1 MQMTDFAQYPSLRG
15 RVVFISGG
23 ATGIGAALV
32 EHFHHQG
39 ARVAFVDRQEEAG
52 RSLVSRL
59 AGPEGP
65 KGLAGPEGPKG
76 LAGPEGPKGLAG
88 PGGPEGLSGPEAS
101 QGLATIGGAVAERFA
116 PLFVPCDL
124 RDIPA
129 LQHAIATIRRQL
141 GPITVLVNN
150 AAHDERH
157 RIEDVTVAYW
167 EDRMRVNLRHQFFA
181 VQAVLPMMREAG
193 GGSIVNMGSV
203 SWHIGQGGMPA
214 YTTAKAGIEGLTR
227 GLARDLGPDR
237 IRVNCI
243 IPGWIMTQRQID
255 LWLTPEAE
263 KDLMK
268 AQCLKEKVYPADV
281 ARMALWLAADDS
293 RLCTAQTWVVDAGW
307 SF

>member
-52 RSLVSRL
+52 RSLVSKL
-59 AGPEGP
+59 AGPETP
-65 KGLAGPEGPKG
+65 EALAGPQAP
-76 LAGPEGPKGLAG
+76 
-88 PGGPEGLSGPEAS
+88 
-101 QGLATIGGAVAERFA
+101 QGLVTIGGAVAERFA

-129 LQHAIATIRRQL
+129 LQHAIATVRRQL

-181 VQAVLPMMREAG
+181 VQTVLPMMRETG